1 MNTIQNAKANNMKLA
16 ITGTSRGLGKFLK
29 KCYEV
34 IYDVVEPSSRIQQVN
49 ELVEEI
55 KDCDVFIN
63 NAHDGFCQTE
73 LLYAMFEEWKHDER
87 KLIINIGSRAAKP
100 NISKGYLYA
109 AQKASLSHLTDNL
122 VYNNPDKKCRI
133 STIDFG
139 MLERKSCDIP
149 FLEHV
154 DASMYIDTILFAPDH
169 IEIPNLTV
177 HHRANYTEIQKL
189 KE

>member
-1 MNTIQNAKANNMKLA
+1 MKIA
-16 ITGTSRGLGKFLK
+16 ITGTSRGLGKYLK
-29 KCYEV
+29 QCYEV
-34 IYDVVEPSSRIQQVN
+34 LYDVVEPSVRIQNVD
-49 ELVEEI
+49 ELVGEI
-55 KDCDVFIN
+55 KDCRVFIN

-73 LLYAMFEEWKHDER
+73 LLYAVFQEWKDDED
-87 KLIINIGSRAAKP
+87 KIIINIGSRASKP

-154 DASMYIDTILFAPDH
+154 DASMYVDTILFAPDH

-177 HHRANYTEIQKL
+177 QHRANYAEVQKE
-189 KE
+189 KERINRE